1 MTADYVVTVT
11 ADDDEIARLRQVA
24 AAHLSL
30 LLRGPRRGAAGDT
43 VTPSAAY
50 DAGLRLVEDPSA

>member
-11 ADDDEIARLRQVA
+11 ADDEIARLRQVA

-43 VTPSAAY
+43 VTTAAVY
-50 DAGLRLVEDPSA
+50 DAGLRLVEEPSA